1 MSPPASTPAGAGAG
15 ADDRTRRAR
24 WRLVLGAESDA
35 ALGGGVLDGAAS
47 ARDRALGFLYDREI
61 GAERNVRGSSEDPD
75 LTVPDWV
82 NQVQELFPRRVAERL
97 EFDAL
102 ERYGLLEIA
111 TDVDVLRRATP
122 NTTLLKAVLATKHLM
137 NVELL
142 AEARRIV
149 RVVVDQLL
157 RELARPIRSP
167 FTGAL
172 DRRRPTRHRIA
183 SNFDAAATIRRNLR
197 HYDAERG
204 AIVIREPLFSS
215 RVRRHVD
222 RWQVVVL
229 VDQSGSM
236 ADSVIHAAVTASIF
250 WSFGSLLR
258 PHLAVFSTDVVDLT
272 ADCADPV
279 ETLMKVQLGGGT
291 DIDHALRWAEGV
303 VEQPSKA
310 IIVLVTDFCEGGP
323 VDELL
328 ATVRRIV
335 DGGVTLLGLA
345 ALDQQAV
352 PGYDRATAEAFV
364 RLGAHVAAM
373 TPHELATWVA
383 AKVR

>member
-1 MSPPASTPAGAGAG
+1 MSRPGGEAG
-15 ADDRTRRAR
+15 ADAAATDRIRRSR
-24 WRLVLGAESDA
+24 WRLVLGAESDSA
-35 ALGGGVLDGAAS
+35 FGAGVLDATAA
-47 ARDRALGFLYDREI
+47 ARDRALGFLYGREV
-61 GAERNVRGSSEDPD
+61 GTERNVRRGSSEDPD
-75 LTVPDWV
+75 LTVPDWI
-82 NQVQELFPRRVAERL
+82 NQVHELFPRRVVERL
-97 EFDAL
+97 ESDAL

-122 NTTLLKAVLATKHLM
+122 NTALLKAILATRHLM
-137 NVELL
+137 RAELL
-142 AEARRIV
+142 AEARRVV
-149 RVVVDQLL
+149 RTVVDQLL
-157 RELARPIRSP
+157 RELARPVRSP

-172 DRRRPTRHRIA
+172 DRRRRTRHRIA
-183 SNFDAAATIRRNLR
+183 SNFDPTATIRRNLR
-197 HYDAERG
+197 HYDAARG

-222 RWQVVVL
+222 RWQVIVL

-236 ADSVIHAAVTASIF
+236 AGSVIHAAVTASIF

-258 PHLAVFSTDVVDLT
+258 THLAVFGTDVVDLT
-272 ADCADPV
+272 AHCTDPV

-291 DIDHALRWAEGV
+291 DIDRALRWAEGL
-303 VEQPSKA
+303 VEQPSRT
-310 IIVLVTDFCEGGP
+310 IVVLITDFCEGGP
-323 VDELL
+323 VGELL

-345 ALDQQAV
+345 GLDERAV
-352 PGYDRATAEAFV
+352 PGYDVANARAFV

-373 TPHELATWVA
+373 TPHELASWVA